1 MNEAQYNDL
10 AAWLNEAGLTGQ
22 SEIDLVSGFCE
33 RLSAGGLPLAR
44 CFVGIDTLHP
54 VHEGR
59 AVVWKRGSN
68 ETKLTEYGRTGTN
81 EGDRSDAWTRSP
93 FYHLLQT
100 KQTFL
105 RRRLTAENEGEFS
118 IFPELR
124 QAGATDYVAIATSFG
139 SERKIAIMDGIMSS
153 WTTDAASGFH
163 DDQVAILRRAMRPL
177 AISLKA
183 AALTYIAETLVQT
196 YLGRDAGQRVLH
208 GQIARGVPDRIKAV
222 LWFSDLR
229 GYTKIS
235 DTAAPDQIIPLL
247 NDYAETIIGAI
258 HEQGGDVLKLMGDG
272 VLAIFNFE
280 NRSRA
285 CCQALAAA
293 ATAASNIAALNRRRA
308 ASVLPITDMYLGLH
322 VGDVF
327 YGNVGSADRL
337 DFTVVGPAVNEVSRI
352 ASMCRSVDRPL
363 LLSSA
368 FVEALGADAP
378 PLASVGRFALR
389 GVGQAQDLFTLDPG
403 RGAGG
408 P

>member
-10 AAWLNEAGLTGQ
+10 ASWLNEAGLTGQ
-22 SEIDLVSGFCE
+22 SEIDLVAGFCE
-33 RLSAGGLPLAR
+33 RLSSGGIPIQR
-44 CFVGIDTLHP
+44 CFIGIDTLHP

-68 ETKLTEYGRTGTN
+68 ETKLTEYGRTG
-81 EGDRSDAWTRSP
+81 EGDDRSEAWRRSP
-93 FYHLLQT
+93 FFHLLET

-105 RRRLTAENEGEFS
+105 RRRLTAESEAEFS

-124 QAGATDYVAIATSFG
+124 QAGASDYVAIATSFG
-139 SERKIAIMDGIMSS
+139 NERKIAIMDGIMSS
-153 WTTDAASGFH
+153 WTTDASTGFH
-163 DDQVAILRRAMRPL
+163 DEHVALLRRAMRPL
-177 AISLKA
+177 AISLKS
-183 AALTYIAETLVQT
+183 AALTHIAETLVRT
-196 YLGRDAGQRVLH
+196 YLGRDAGERVLR
-208 GQIARGVPDRIKAV
+208 GQIARGVPDQIKAV

-235 DTAAPDQIIPLL
+235 DTAAPDQIIPML

-293 ATAASNIAALNRRRA
+293 STAARNIAALNRRRA
-308 ASVLPITDMYLGLH
+308 ASVLPITEMYLGLH
-322 VGDVF
+322 IGDVF
-327 YGNVGSADRL
+327 YGNVGSTDRL

-352 ASMCRSVDRPL
+352 AAMCRSVDRPL

-368 FVEALGADAP
+368 FVESLGADAP

-389 GVGQAQDLFTLDPG
+389 GVGQAQDLFTLDQG
-403 RGAGG
+403 
-408 P
+408 

>member
-22 SEIDLVSGFCE
+22 SEIDLVAGFCE
-33 RLSAGGLPLAR
+33 RLSSGGVPIQR

-68 ETKLTEYGRTGTN
+68 ETKLTEYGRTG
-81 EGDRSDAWTRSP
+81 EGDDRSESWRRSP
-93 FYHLLQT
+93 FYHLLET

-105 RRRLTAENEGEFS
+105 RRRLSAETESEFS

-139 SERKIAIMDGIMSS
+139 SERRIAIMDGIMSS
-153 WTTDAASGFH
+153 WTTDAPTGFRDEH
-163 DDQVAILRRAMRPL
+163 AALLRRAMRPL

-183 AALTYIAETLVQT
+183 AALTHIAETLVQT
-196 YLGRDAGQRVLH
+196 YLGRDAGQRVLR
-208 GQIARGVPDRIKAV
+208 GQIARGVPDRIRAV

-229 GYTKIS
+229 GYTRIS

-272 VLAIFNFE
+272 VLAMLNFE
-280 NRSRA
+280 NGSRA
-285 CCQALAAA
+285 CCQALDAAKVA
-293 ATAASNIAALNRRRA
+293 AGNIAALNRRRA

-368 FVEALGADAP
+368 FVEALGEDAP

-389 GVGQAQDLFTLDPG
+389 GVGQAQDLFTLEPDS
-403 RGAGG
+403 G
-408 P
+408 PASS